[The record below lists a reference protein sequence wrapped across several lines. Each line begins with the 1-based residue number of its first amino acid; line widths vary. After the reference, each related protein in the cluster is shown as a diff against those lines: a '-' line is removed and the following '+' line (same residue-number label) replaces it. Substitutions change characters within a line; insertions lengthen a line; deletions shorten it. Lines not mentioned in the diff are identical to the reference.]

1 MNTYQRSKTMK
12 YKEFIN
18 DKDLA
23 KLLNISVDTI
33 RAHRKNGKGLTY
45 YKFGNNIRYSIEDVE
60 KYITDKKRGVQN
72 HEQ

>member
-1 MNTYQRSKTMK
+1 MK

>member
-1 MNTYQRSKTMK
+1 MNTYQRSKTIK

>member
-12 YKEFIN
+12 FKEFIN

-33 RAHRKNGKGLTY
+33 RAHRKNGKG
-45 YKFGNNIRYSIEDVE
+45 SPAV
-60 KYITDKKRGVQN
+60 
-72 HEQ
+72 